1 MPFSQWGIEHWFQGY
16 SEVKVIGMRAKMLR
30 ALIVVWIVLLLLALN
45 VAAFVTHIIEKY
57 RLADRLS
64 KPLER
69 TVSAV
74 RTSQPAVSRHQQ
86 SQPTHR

>member
-1 MPFSQWGIEHWFQGY
+1 MKAIDMQKGS
-16 SEVKVIGMRAKMLR
+16 KMLR
-30 ALIVVWIVLLLLALN
+30 TSIVIWIVLLLLALN
-45 VAAFVTHIIEKY
+45 VAAFVTRVIEKY

-64 KPLER
+64 KPLEG

-74 RTSQPAVSRHQQ
+74 RTSHLSVSRHQQ